1 MAIYDSEEEQLE
13 ALKAWW
19 KENGTST
26 IVGVVV
32 GIALITGWNFWQARK
47 QEKSAQASIAYS
59 QLVKAIEA
67 NNQGAIE
74 QLDKRL
80 RNEFGDSSYA
90 AFNGLQQAKLKVQ
103 KGDLAGAKTML
114 QEVVAQSSNNELGH
128 VARIRLVRLMLASGE
143 YEQGL
148 QLINEIDPAT
158 KSGFSA
164 SYDELSGDLYVAMDR
179 LDEARTAYQNAVNS
193 GDPSPLLKIK
203 IDDLTAPEP
212 VPVSQPVKE
221 SK

>member
-13 ALKAWW
+13 ALKGWW

-32 GIALITGWNFWQARK
+32 GIAVITGWNFWQSYK
-47 QEKSAQASIAYS
+47 QEKAAQASNLYS
-59 QLVKAIEA
+59 QILKAVET
-67 NNQGAIE
+67 NNQNSIE
-74 QLDKRL
+74 QLGKRL
-80 RNEFGDSSYA
+80 NDEFADSQYA
-90 AFNGLQQAKLKVQ
+90 AYNGLLQAKLKAE
-103 KGDLAGAKTML
+103 KGDLAGAKAIL
-114 QEVVAQSSNNELGH
+114 QGITAQSNNELSH
-128 VARIRLVRLMLASGE
+128 IARIRLVRLMLATGE

-148 QLINEIDPAT
+148 QLINEVDPAA

-164 SYDELSGDLYVAMDR
+164 SYDELAGDLYVAMDR
-179 LDEARTAYQNAVNS
+179 LDEARTAYQSALNS
-193 GDPSPLLKIK
+193 GDQSPLLRIK
-203 IDDLTAPEP
+203 IDDLTAAEP

>member
-32 GIALITGWNFWQARK
+32 GVALISGWNFWRTQQ
-47 QEKSAQASIAYS
+47 QEKAAQASITYS

-67 NNQGAIE
+67 NNHGTIE
-74 QLDKRL
+74 QLGKRL
-80 RNEFGDSSYA
+80 RDDFAGSGYA
-90 AFNGLQQAKLKVQ
+90 AYNGLQQAKLKVQ
-103 KGDLAGAKTML
+103 KGDLSGAKAIL
-114 QEVVAQSSNNELGH
+114 KEVAAQPNKELSH
-128 VARIRLVRLMLASGE
+128 VARIRLVRLMLATGE

-148 QLINEIDPAT
+148 QLINEVDPAT
-158 KSGFSA
+158 ESGFSA
-164 SYDELSGDLYVAMDR
+164 SYDELAGDLYVAMDR
-179 LDEARTAYQNAVNS
+179 LDEARTAYQNALNS
-193 GDPSPLLKIK
+193 GDQSPLLKIK
-203 IDDLTAPEP
+203 IDDLTAAEP
-212 VPVSQPVKE
+212 VPVTQPVKD

>member
-1 MAIYDSEEEQLE
+1 VAIYDSEEEQLE

-32 GIALITGWNFWQARK
+32 GIALISGWNFWRAHQ
-47 QEKSAQASIAYS
+47 QEKAAQASVAYS
-59 QLVKAIEA
+59 QLVKAVEA
-67 NNQGAIE
+67 NNQKAIE
-74 QLDKRL
+74 QLGKQLHD
-80 RNEFGDSSYA
+80 EFGDSSYA
-90 AFNGLQQAKLKVQ
+90 AYDGLQQAKLKVQ
-103 KGDLAGAKTML
+103 KGDLAGAKAIL
-114 QEVVAQSSNNELGH
+114 KEVAAQPNKELSH

-148 QLINEIDPAT
+148 QLINEVDPAA

-164 SYDELSGDLYVAMDR
+164 SYDELTGDLYVAMDR
-179 LDEARTAYQNAVNS
+179 LDEARTAYQNALNS
-193 GDPSPLLKIK
+193 GAQSPLLKIK
-203 IDDLTAPEP
+203 IDDLTAAEP
-212 VPVSQPVKE
+212 VPVAQPVKD